1 MRKRCFRIAGAM
13 CGAFLVC
20 GLAVLPVFAENGT
33 WKNNETGYWYE
44 HTDGGYT
51 RDGWEKIDGKW
62 YYFFADGTMA
72 VNTEI
77 DGYRIGMDGAMAD

>member
-33 WKNNETGYWYE
+33 WKNNEIGYWYE

-51 RDGWEKIDGKW
+51 RDGWEKIDGGIILT
-62 YYFFADGTMA
+62 AT
-72 VNTEI
+72 VI
-77 DGYRIGMDGAMAD
+77 